1 MKVLIIE
8 DEAGAARELTAILAQ
23 ADDTIKVVAVLSTV
37 SDALKWFEQNPQ
49 PDLMLSDIQLA
60 DGLCFEIF
68 EKIKINSPVIF
79 CTAFDEYLMDAFE
92 SNAVSYLLKPI
103 TRDKVEKALEKFE
116 RLKSAF
122 HQADPVTGIDH
133 LLRQLKYRYKTALL
147 VNFKE
152 KIIPVQ
158 IGDIAFFYLDKSTV
172 HITTSNNKMYFL
184 SASLDELEKTI
195 DPALFYRANRQF
207 LINRNA
213 VSGVE
218 RFFARKLLVKLSV
231 ASPETIVVSKAKAT
245 EFLQWLEGNN
255 Q

>member
-1 MKVLIIE
+1 M
-8 DEAGAARELTAILAQ
+8 
-23 ADDTIKVVAVLSTV
+23 
-37 SDALKWFEQNPQ
+37 
-49 PDLMLSDIQLA
+49 
-60 DGLCFEIF
+60 
-68 EKIKINSPVIF
+68 
-79 CTAFDEYLMDAFE
+79 
-92 SNAVSYLLKPI
+92 
-103 TRDKVEKALEKFE
+103 
-116 RLKSAF
+116 
-122 HQADPVTGIDH
+122 
-133 LLRQLKYRYKTALL
+133 
-147 VNFKE
+147 
-152 KIIPVQ
+152 Q

-231 ASPETIVVSKAKAT
+231 SSPETIVVSKAKAT